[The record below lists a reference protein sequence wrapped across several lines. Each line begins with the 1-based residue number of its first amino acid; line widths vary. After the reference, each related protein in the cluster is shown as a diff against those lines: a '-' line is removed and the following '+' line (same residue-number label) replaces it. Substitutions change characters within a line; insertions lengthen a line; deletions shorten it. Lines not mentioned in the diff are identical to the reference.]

1 MKIKLNNILLATFCL
16 SLYLSICDALLDG
29 IYCGRE
35 NCYDILELTRE
46 ATSSEVRRSYRRL
59 AKKTHPDLFRDE
71 VQKKE
76 AEEKFKSLGRYW
88 RLFGD
93 VAKLLDFFFISVCP
107 HTSIDVTKIKRVPNL
122 I

>member
-1 MKIKLNNILLATFCL
+1 MRNILLITFCL
-16 SLYLSICDALLDG
+16 TLYLSICNALLEG

-35 NCYDILELTRE
+35 NCYDVLELTRE

-76 AEEKFKSLGRYW
+76 AEENFKLLGMYW
-88 RLFGD
+88 RCFL
-93 VAKLLDFFFISVCP
+93 
-107 HTSIDVTKIKRVPNL
+107 VTLPNYV